1 MFLCLFWDPVKVLRN
16 IVIFL
21 GLYFF
26 LFLSSSR
33 KGDPGERRPS
43 LIYLF
48 SLFID
53 VAAPGL
59 TCSTQGG
66 LSLGFSVAAGKL
78 AFFFFNYL
86 F

>member
-1 MFLCLFWDPVKVLRN
+1 M
-16 IVIFL
+16 
-21 GLYFF
+21 
-26 LFLSSSR
+26 
-33 KGDPGERRPS
+33 PS

-53 VAAPGL
+53 VAAPGP

-78 AFFFFNYL
+78 VFFFFENYL

>member
-1 MFLCLFWDPVKVLRN
+1 M
-16 IVIFL
+16 
-21 GLYFF
+21 
-26 LFLSSSR
+26 
-33 KGDPGERRPS
+33 PS

-78 AFFFFNYL
+78 VFFFFLKIICFNFQHFYHVMKL
-86 F
+86 SEESIGAVLTTVD